1 MRGWWELNRTITLLF
16 LLFFSLHLPEK
27 NGCAQDI
34 FLSWEPFQTQTNLE
48 PTVPTPGNNWGKP
61 TFLPRDI
68 KDSARLPLSQD
79 QWEDSKQDQ
88 ENTWGAISWSF
99 FSLSLS
105 TLSNMEPRRDISGTE
120 RERSRLEMIRSLTS
134 DFSDMPSRKRF
145 QSVGEIFEPEL
156 KLGIEF

>member
-34 FLSWEPFQTQTNLE
+34 FLSWEPFQTQTDL
-48 PTVPTPGNNWGKP
+48 VPTAASGNNWKKS
-61 TFLPRDI
+61 TFLSRDI
-68 KDSARLPLSQD
+68 TDSARLPLSQD

-88 ENTWGAISWSF
+88 ENTWGTYSWSF

-105 TLSNMEPRRDISGTE
+105 TLSNMEPRRDISGTAQ
-120 RERSRLEMIRSLTS
+120 ERSRLEMIRSLTS

-145 QSVGEIFEPEL
+145 HSVGEIFEPEL